1 MAGVYK
7 KSVKVD
13 SKLPAEAYSNKQLTL
28 FQNFLANTGDQKDAL
43 SNAIDI
49 WDSIPRYAVT
59 RMRMNSLRTTAG
71 FLDTIEIPFNYRG
84 RALTAV
90 VHPARI
96 EREPGNRVSYYPSA
110 REELIEHALRKIA
123 AQHNAGFHDVKTL
136 RSGVRFSLHQ
146 LRKELEVQGHS
157 LRYDEIIEALDIMS
171 LSAVEI
177 LATNEQGD
185 KAFARSNYLS
195 ALTGVKRK
203 NYDDDRASRW
213 SAQFHPLVTQA
224 IDQVAYRQFNYQRLM
239 RCRSQVAR
247 WLLSQLVLKYT
258 QAAPMNTFEIRF
270 STIRRDSALLEG
282 YGRDRDATFAVTAA
296 FEELKVLGALAA
308 IERKDVRGPRRKLID
323 IVYTLTPAV
332 EFAKE
337 QRAANRR
344 AMEARGEALGRSTT
358 VVDSVS
364 RASGGNDGLIGAPTV
379 AEENSAATLLNQAV
393 ARGRLQRP
401 VG

>member
-1 MAGVYK
+1 MKNVSK
-7 KSVKVD
+7 TESKV
-13 SKLPAEAYSNKQLTL
+13 PAEAYSNKQLTL
-28 FQNFLANTGDQKDAL
+28 FQTFLANTGDQREAL

-59 RMRMNSLRTTAG
+59 RMRMNSLRTSAG

-90 VHPARI
+90 IHPARI
-96 EREPGNRVSYYPSA
+96 EREEGDRVSFYPSA
-110 REELIEHALRKIA
+110 REELVEHALRKIA
-123 AQHNAGFHDVKTL
+123 AQHNAGFHDSKTL
-136 RSGVRFSLHQ
+136 RSGVKFSLHQ

-157 LRYDEIIEALDIMS
+157 LRYDEIVEALDILS

-203 NYDDDRASRW
+203 SYEDDRASRW

-239 RCRSQVAR
+239 QCRSQLAR

-258 QAAPMNTFEIRF
+258 QAATANTFEMRF
-270 STIRRDSALLEG
+270 STVRRDSALLEG
-282 YGRDRDATFAVTAA
+282 YGRDRDAIRGSRTFRANWC
-296 FEELKVLGALAA
+296 ALLAKLLTRQLL
-308 IERKDVRGPRRKLID
+308 RKSLLPRRAYFSCRLVRSNVQPRLRGPSAEDDRDLLGSSRKLS
-323 IVYTLTPAV
+323 
-332 EFAKE
+332 
-337 QRAANRR
+337 NRIIR
-344 AMEARGEALGRSTT
+344 PLALRGRSGAVRAHQRT
-358 VVDSVS
+358 S
-364 RASGGNDGLIGAPTV
+364 RPRIASCP
-379 AEENSAATLLNQAV
+379 ES
-393 ARGRLQRP
+393 
-401 VG
+401 

>member
-1 MAGVYK
+1 MKNVSK
-7 KSVKVD
+7 TESKV
-13 SKLPAEAYSNKQLTL
+13 PAEAYSNKQLTL
-28 FQNFLANTGDQKDAL
+28 FQTFLANTGDQREAL

-59 RMRMNSLRTTAG
+59 RMRMNSLRTSAG

-90 VHPARI
+90 IHPARI
-96 EREPGNRVSYYPSA
+96 EREEGDRVSFYPSA
-110 REELIEHALRKIA
+110 REELVEHALRKIA
-123 AQHNAGFHDVKTL
+123 AQHNAGFHDSKTL
-136 RSGVRFSLHQ
+136 RSGVKFSLHQ

-157 LRYDEIIEALDIMS
+157 LRYDEIVEALDILS

-203 NYDDDRASRW
+203 SYEDDRASRW

-239 RCRSQVAR
+239 QCRSQLAR

-258 QAAPMNTFEIRF
+258 QAATANTFEMRF
-270 STIRRDSALLEG
+270 STVRRDSALLEG
-282 YGRDRDATFAVTAA
+282 YGRDRDAISAVASS
-296 FEELKVLGALAA
+296 FEELQTLGALSA
-308 IERKDVRGPRRKLID
+308 IERKDVRGPRRKLLD
-323 IVYTLTPAV
+323 IVYVLTPAV

-344 AMEARGEALGRSTT
+344 ALDARGEVTQLARAEARQDEPKT
-358 VVDSVS
+358 VDL
-364 RASGGNDGLIGAPTV
+364 DHQ
-379 AEENSAATLLNQAV
+379 SAKPLLEQAV
-393 ARGRLQRP
+393 ARGRGRRT
-401 VG
+401 